1 MEPVRKAVQKGRF
14 YPAEPNDIVKM
25 IDHWERILAQA
36 GKDDKK
42 YIPEMIVAPH
52 AGYIFSGFT
61 ANTAFRFM
69 PEKNPETVVVIGP
82 SHYEYI
88 PGVSAGPFRWY
99 ETPFGFMP
107 GDLSLLSEL
116 NKHFELV
123 FHPPAHAREHS
134 TEVEF
139 PFTAYYTPDA
149 KILELIYGDVS
160 TDYLKEIIK
169 FLLALPGVAVVIST
183 DLSHYYP
190 QEKAN
195 SLDAYCVEGTQ
206 LEDSRHIMQGCEA
219 CGKPGLVA
227 AVDAAREKDL
237 KAQVLDYRTSGDV
250 TGEYS
255 SVVGYMSAVFYK

>member
-14 YPAEPNDIVKM
+14 YPAEANDIVKM
-25 IDHWERILAQA
+25 IDHWERILSQA
-36 GKDDKK
+36 EKDEKK
-42 YIPEMIVAPH
+42 WIPEMIVAPH
-52 AGYIFSGFT
+52 AGYIYSGFT
-61 ANTAFRFM
+61 ANTAFRLM
-69 PEKNPETVVVIGP
+69 PEKNPETVVIIGP

-88 PGVSAGPFRWY
+88 AGVSAGPFRWY

-107 GDLSLLSEL
+107 GDLSLLSQL

-139 PFTAYYTPDA
+139 PFTAYYMPEA

-160 TDYLKEIIK
+160 PDYLKGIIR
-169 FLLALPGVAVVIST
+169 FLLDIPGVAVVIST

-190 QEKAN
+190 QEQAN
-195 SLDAYCVEGTQ
+195 RLDAYCVEGTQ
-206 LEDSRHIMQGCEA
+206 TENTDLLMKGCEA
-219 CGKPGLVA
+219 CGKTGLVA
-227 AVDAAREKDL
+227 AVDAAREEGL

-250 TGEYS
+250 TGDYS
-255 SVVGYMSAVFYK
+255 GVVGYMSAVFYK